1 MGIVANLR
9 DAFSKRSGKNTAS
22 QEVSGQLF
30 CNSLCSS
37 YENAFAQTRALVDE
51 LKTVR
56 PYGIGRNGA
65 RLPINRTPELAVL
78 DYPNEEMGWAEFAD
92 LMFVTWLT
100 EPELNIHV
108 WQKGNK
114 NVYGY
119 TILPR
124 NSKRSLGNGDYYF
137 QVTTINNE
145 TFELTRDEVMTL
157 RFSRSPHDF
166 SKGVSPV
173 SAVEIWSQIDDL
185 IAQYQKAF
193 FENGAVPAYVTI
205 IRARTKET
213 YERKRRELEG
223 GLKGAQNRHKTIYI
237 WRNMRE
243 DGTEADEVEVKTI
256 QGNNATLAIQ
266 QIMQVVDNKINKAF
280 GVSNF
285 IMGDDSSAKYDN
297 AELSDRQFTKR
308 RVYPALVSFWGQFQH
323 ELDRILGGLGYA
335 ISFDLEIP
343 ELTDRLKVKSEISG
357 NNVKNLTNLIT
368 AGAPPKAAVRALELN
383 KDWENVA
390 FGIFDKKR
398 KEEEQAQIQ
407 AGAQMQQ
414 LTAITETTESTTE
427 DMNEN
432 TDSVHIPKSDMNTLH
447 DHHDCEHCHTH
458 DAVENYEPSFSTD
471 EVVEKLIYG
480 ELLKLFGDV
489 IARELGEGVELDED
503 DLLKIVQTI
512 YEALID
518 EANNG
523 ADTSAKQ
530 IRGYLGGKEKLEV
543 DEKLKNGGYKLDQAF
558 QERLQKR
565 TQMLVERFD
574 EYAGEQVKEIMLGLA
589 EEPLTK
595 VELQKKLEAAMP
607 KGRAELIARNET
619 AYALRAGQL
628 ENAKDMARR
637 FNLKVTKTWDAHIDD
652 NTCDIC
658 RAMNGQTVELD
669 SAWKDSGE
677 RTVDGETIEYTWEQN
692 DWNEHGEI
700 PSAHPR
706 CRCTMR
712 TEVVKDD

>member
-9 DAFSKRSGKNTAS
+9 DAFSKRAGKNTAS

-30 CNSLCSS
+30 HNPLCSS

-92 LMFVTWLT
+92 LMFVSWLT

-108 WQKGNK
+108 WKKSNK
-114 NVYGY
+114 NIFGY
-119 TILPR
+119 SIVPR
-124 NSKRSLGNGDYYF
+124 GSKRLLGNGDYYF
-137 QVTTINNE
+137 EVTTRDNE
-145 TFELTRDEVMTL
+145 TIELTRDEVMTL
-157 RFSRSPHDF
+157 RFSRNPHDI

-193 FENGAVPAYVTI
+193 FENGAVPAYITI
-205 IRARTKET
+205 IRARERED
-213 YERKRRELEG
+213 YEQKRRELEN
-223 GLKGAQNRHKTIYI
+223 GLKGARNRNKTIYI
-237 WRNMRE
+237 WREMRI
-243 DGTEADEVEVKTI
+243 DGAEADEVEVKTI

-285 IMGDDSSAKYDN
+285 ILGDDSSAKYDN

-357 NNVKNLTNLIT
+357 NNVKNLTDLIA

-390 FGIFDKKR
+390 FGIFDQKR
-398 KEEEQAQIQ
+398 KEEELAQAQ
-407 AGAQMQQ
+407 A
-414 LTAITETTESTTE
+414 TTVPVEAE
-427 DMNEN
+427 IVNEN
-432 TDSVHIPKSDMNTLH
+432 TDSVHISKSNVNTLH
-447 DHHDCEHCHTH
+447 DHHDCEHCRTH
-458 DAVENYEPSFSTD
+458 DAVDNFEPSFSTD
-471 EVVEKLIYG
+471 EVVEKLIYN
-480 ELLKLFGDV
+480 ELLKLFKDV
-489 IARELGEGVELDED
+489 IARELGEGAELDED

-512 YEALID
+512 YEALMD

-530 IRGYLGGKEKLEV
+530 IRGYLGGKEKLEI

-565 TQMLVERFD
+565 TEMLVKRFD
-574 EYAGEQVKEIMLGLA
+574 EYAGEQVKEIMLSLA
-589 EEPLTK
+589 EESLTK
-595 VELQKKLEAAMP
+595 SELQKKLEAAMP

-619 AYALRAGQL
+619 AYALNAGKL
-628 ENAKDMARR
+628 ENDKALAKQY
-637 FNLKVTKTWDAHIDD
+637 NLKMTKTWDAHLDD
-652 NTCDIC
+652 KTCAIC
-658 RAMNGQTVELD
+658 RAMNGQTVSLD

-677 RTVDGETIEYTWEQN
+677 TTIDGETISYAWEQN
-692 DWNEHGEI
+692 DWNENGEI

-712 TEVVKDD
+712 TEVVRD